1 MQSAG
6 NNKYIRTSE
15 ATRETS
21 DNRFN
26 EFQKVYK
33 VYLNKDFTGTDTWLD
48 WFIGFVE
55 GDGSILGYPNR
66 NIVQFVITQKERK
79 ILLEIKQML
88 QMG

>member
-26 EFQKVYK
+26 EFRKAYK
-33 VYLNKDFTGTDTWLD
+33 VYLTSL
-48 WFIGFVE
+48 E
-55 GDGSILGYPNR
+55 QILG
-66 NIVQFVITQKERK
+66 
-79 ILLEIKQML
+79 
-88 QMG
+88 